1 MKMKKV
7 FKILSAVALFAASL
21 VLGSCS
27 EDDEIVQV
35 LQGPAN
41 VWCRMPVEYKNS
53 DDSDTANLY
62 AYFYYTETAKKI
74 GSADLPAGLSIVI
87 TANTTSQSSI
97 IEGLTES
104 AYILK
109 KFPKDE
115 STTVGDSDDD
125 TAAITFNGSRAKW
138 TAIYWGKD
146 PLHQSANQSSNAP
159 TQLTSGIPL
168 DANEIK
174 DCFSWKRILA
184 NYLLSIL
191 EE

>member
-7 FKILSAVALFAASL
+7 FKILSAAALLASSI

-41 VWCRMPVEYKNS
+41 VWCKMPVDYKNS

-62 AYFYYTETAKKI
+62 AYFYYTENDTTVSGKP
-74 GSADLPAGLSIVI
+74 LPAGLSVVV
-87 TANTTSQSSI
+87 TAKGDTDSI
-97 IEGLTES
+97 IS
-104 AYILK
+104 DLK
-109 KFPKDE
+109 NNTYLIKSFPKDE
-115 STTVGDSDDD
+115 TTTVGDSEDD
-125 TAAITFNGSRAKW
+125 TATITFNGSRAKW
-138 TAIYWGKD
+138 TAIYWAKD
-146 PLHQSANQSSNAP
+146 PLREAANKSTTPPSQLSGTELSA
-159 TQLTSGIPL
+159 
-168 DANEIK
+168 DDIK
-174 DCFSWKRILA
+174 NVFSWKKLLA

>member
-1 MKMKKV
+1 MKRL
-7 FKILSAVALFAASL
+7 FKIVTAAALFATSL

-41 VWCRMPVEYKNS
+41 VWCRMPVSYKNS
-53 DDSDTANLY
+53 DESTETANLY
-62 AYFYYTETAKKI
+62 AYFYYTETDKTIGDAK
-74 GSADLPAGLSIVI
+74 LPTGLSVVI
-87 TANTTSQSSI
+87 TANGSSQSSI
-97 IEGLTES
+97 INGLTEE

-109 KFPKDE
+109 TFPKDQPL
-115 STTVGDSDDD
+115 TVGDSEDD
-125 TAAITFNGSRAKW
+125 TAAITFNGSRSKW

-146 PLHQSANQSSNAP
+146 PLHDSANQSSTPP
-159 TQLTSGIPL
+159 TQVTGGTPL
-168 DANEIK
+168 NADNLKE
-174 DCFSWKRILA
+174 CFSWKRLLA